1 MNTSNSI
8 GAAIAALAMNTSAA
22 VSHATFPPNVPNVN
36 DKTGTKRK
44 LSEAEKKDRDS
55 EARYARQLIETYGH
69 FDALPGDRREGLV
82 EISIACVEEAERRGE
97 FRAQFQIGIVHLF
110 PTARSLDDWACYKH
124 AARFVRYTFG
134 EHAYRIF
141 REEIRALCEFHGVE
155 MPSAGTGSGNGT
167 KGLTPRKFAQGMTAT
182 IEALIDKATK
192 AKSMKDKLDAKTMR
206 EVAELVMLAR
216 TVMQHVNKAV
226 NE

>member
-8 GAAIAALAMNTSAA
+8 GAALAALAANTSAA

-36 DKTGTKRK
+36 DKTGTTTK
-44 LSEAEKKDRDS
+44 LTVAQKKERDS

-69 FDALPGDRREGLV
+69 FDALPVDRREGLV

-97 FRAQFQIGIVHLF
+97 FRVHFQAGIVHLF

-134 EHAYRIF
+134 DHAYKIF
-141 REEIRALCEFHGVE
+141 REEIRALCEFHGVA

-167 KGLTPRKFAQGMTAT
+167 KGLTPTKYAQGFTSRVEQL
-182 IEALIDKATK
+182 IEFAAK
-192 AKSMKDKLDAKTMR
+192 AKGMKDKPNAATLR
-206 EVAELVMLAR
+206 EVTA
-216 TVMQHVNKAV
+216 VMQALRLAMQHLNKAV

>member
-1 MNTSNSI
+1 MNTSNNSV
-8 GAAIAALAMNTSAA
+8 GAAIAALAANTSAA
-22 VSHATFPPNVPNVN
+22 LSHTPANVPNVN
-36 DKTGTKRK
+36 DRTGTVRK
-44 LSEAEKKDRDS
+44 LTEAEKKDRDS

-69 FDALPGDRREGLV
+69 FDKLPDDRKQGLV

-110 PTARSLDDWACYKH
+110 PTAKSIVWDTYKH
-124 AARFVRYTFG
+124 AARYCRYTFG
-134 EHAYRIF
+134 DHAYKIF

-167 KGLTPRKFAQGMTAT
+167 KGLTPTKYAQGFTSRVT
-182 IEALIDKATK
+182 ALIEFAAK
-192 AKSMKDKLDAKTMR
+192 AKGMKDKPNAATLR
-206 EVAELVMLAR
+206 EVTSAMQALR
-216 TVMQHVNKAV
+216 TAMMHLNKAV

>member
-1 MNTSNSI
+1 MNTSNNSV
-8 GAAIAALAMNTSAA
+8 GAALAALAANTSAA
-22 VSHATFPPNVPNVN
+22 LSHAPANVPNVN
-36 DKTGTKRK
+36 DRTGTVRK
-44 LSEAEKKDRDS
+44 LTEAEKKDRDS

-69 FDALPGDRREGLV
+69 FEKLPDDRKQGLV

-97 FRAQFQIGIVHLF
+97 FRAQFQLGIAHLF

-134 EHAYRIF
+134 DHAYKIF
-141 REEIRALCEFHGVE
+141 REEIRALCEFHGVA
-155 MPSAGTGSGNGT
+155 MPTAGTGSGNGT
-167 KGLTPRKFAQGMTAT
+167 KGLTPHKFAQGMTST